1 MSPDPARTPPEA
13 LQLLDWRERTHELYR
28 AVRAHG
34 EPAVAHALWREGRN
48 HMFAEHPASPL
59 APEHRSGFA
68 GLPVAEYD
76 ERYRFE
82 ATLEPAEA
90 AALDVATG
98 TDGTVS
104 FARVGR
110 VVLRLPDA
118 QVSLDV
124 WRLTS
129 YGGGLF
135 VPLRD
140 GSGGQ
145 GTYGGGRYLID
156 TVKGANLGGSPDR
169 GMLVIDL
176 NFAYNPSCAYDAAWA
191 CPLAPPGNTTTAV
204 ITVGE
209 QYVPPSPHLPH

>member
-1 MSPDPARTPPEA
+1 MSPDPARSHLEA
-13 LQLLDWRERTHELYR
+13 LQLLDWRERTRELYR

-34 EPAVAHALWREGRN
+34 EPAVAHALWREGRDQL
-48 HMFAEHPASPL
+48 FAEHPASPL
-59 APEHRSGFA
+59 RPEHRSGFT

-82 ATLEPAEA
+82 AMLEPADA
-90 AALDVATG
+90 KDLDVTTG
-98 TDGTVS
+98 TEGMVS

-110 VVLRLPDA
+110 VVLPLPDA

-124 WRLTS
+124 WQLTS

-140 GSGGQ
+140 GSCDR
-145 GTYGGGRYLID
+145 GTFGGGRYVID
-156 TVKGANLGGSPDR
+156 TVKGANLGGSPDQ
-169 GMLVIDL
+169 GMLVVDL

-191 CPLAPPGNTTTAV
+191 CPLAPPGNTITATV
-204 ITVGE
+204 PVGE
-209 QYVPPSPHLPH
+209 QYAPPVPHLPH

>member
-1 MSPDPARTPPEA
+1 MSPLEA

-28 AVRAHG
+28 TVRAHG

-48 HMFAEHPASPL
+48 QMFAQHPASPL
-59 APEHRSGFA
+59 RPEHCAGFA
-68 GLPVAEYD
+68 GLAVASYD

-82 ATLEPAEA
+82 ATLEPAPTTT
-90 AALDVATG
+90 LDIATG

-110 VVLRLPDA
+110 VTLPLPDT

-140 GSGGQ
+140 GSAGHA
-145 GTYGGGRYLID
+145 TYGGGRYLID
-156 TVKGANLGGSPDR
+156 TVKGANLGGSPDQ

-176 NFAYNPSCAYDAAWA
+176 NFAYNPSCAYDPAWS
-191 CPLAPPGNTTTAV
+191 CPLAQPGNTVAV
-204 ITVGE
+204 EIPVGE
-209 QYVPPSPHLPH
+209 RY